1 MDMSHLPKCGRLKPL
16 SASKMDPQREADIPR
31 ARQIILDDLRNA
43 ERTLA
48 EVVAA
53 GLDPERASHLRAVRA
68 AIAKLETLVW
78 HGSRRTDARRRRDR

>member
-1 MDMSHLPKCGRLKPL
+1 MDMSHLPNCGRLKPL

-48 EVVAA
+48 QVAA
-53 GLDPERASHLRAVRA
+53 AGPNPERGSHLHAIRT
-68 AIAKLETLVW
+68 AIAKLETIVA
-78 HGSRRTDARRRRDR
+78 SRPES